1 MKNFRQLA
9 AKLRS
14 DTRGNAIMM
23 TALAIPT
30 LIGGAG
36 FAVDTAQWYMWKRE
50 LQQAVDQAAYAGAW
64 ALTEEVEDAYY
75 IERAKQ
81 EYNANKIVVAGFA
94 SAPTIQKAPYAGG
107 TDNSVV
113 VIASATK
120 SLPFS
125 NFLTGQSATVRVVA
139 QATFEE
145 GATYNACLVSTTK
158 TGTGTLV
165 SGDAFVDAS
174 CGFAALSCDEG
185 AIEVA
190 GSAYVITDS
199 LATCG
204 TVTDDGIIT
213 NGEEGDAEKTGE
225 ELISENVK
233 SLYDRYEDL
242 VPPDNATPQSVRCTG
257 AGRNR
262 VAELSP
268 GTYSGG
274 LVVKCT
280 TLLSAGIYV
289 IDGGTLDLSANYNV
303 TGSGIMFVLKNGA
316 SIKFGGNGN
325 NNSINLTPPTSGQMA
340 LWGFDAQ
347 LGDMLVFEHRDNGGS
362 HILNG
367 NATSVIEGVIYL
379 PSGDLTVNG
388 TANVT
393 SQCLKIT
400 AYTITVTGTADITT
414 LCPSNKDTVT
424 GTAAARVRLVA

>member
-1 MKNFRQLA
+1 MSTIRQLT
-9 AKLRS
+9 AKLRG
-14 DTRGNAIMM
+14 DTRGNAIMI

-50 LQQAVDQAAYAGAW
+50 LQHAVDQAAYAGAW
-64 ALTEEVEDAYY
+64 ALTEGVDDAYY

-81 EYNANKIVVAGFA
+81 EFNANKVVVSDFA
-94 SAPTIQKAPYAGG
+94 SEPTIQKAGYAGG

-113 VIASATK
+113 VIAEASK

-125 NFLTGQSATVRVVA
+125 SFLTGAAATVRVVA

-165 SGDAFVDAS
+165 SGNAFVDAS

-185 AIEVA
+185 AIEVT

-213 NGEEGDAEKTGE
+213 NGEQGDAEKTGDD
-225 ELISENVK
+225 LIAENVK
-233 SLYDRYEDL
+233 GLYDRYEDL
-242 VPPDNATPQSVRCTG
+242 DPPDNATPRSYDCSG
-257 AGRNR
+257 KGRNKT
-262 VAELSP
+262 AALLP

-274 LVVKCT
+274 ITVKCT
-280 TLLSAGIYV
+280 TVLSSGIYV
-289 IDGGTLDLSANYNV
+289 IDGGELDLAANYNV
-303 TGSGIMFVLKNGA
+303 SGTGVMFVLKNGA
-316 SIKFGGNGN
+316 RMKLGGTGN

-340 LWGFDAQ
+340 LWGYDPE
-347 LGDMLVFEHRDNGGS
+347 LGDMLVFEHRDN
-362 HILNG
+362 HADHQLNG
-367 NATSVIEGVIYL
+367 NSTSLIEGVIYL
-379 PSGDLTVNG
+379 PSGNLTVNG
-388 TANVT
+388 TAEVS

-400 AYTITVTGTADITT
+400 AYTITVQGTADITT
-414 LCPSNKDTVT
+414 LCPTNKDTIT
-424 GTAAARVRLVA
+424 GNATPRVRLVA